1 MINLQRRLKDLG
13 IGGIIAR
20 RYDNNTRKSTL
31 AELKVYAKEGSK
43 HIQDGCSGPGLALGL
58 VTLQLSVRRQVSIKF
73 LV

>member
-1 MINLQRRLKDLG
+1 MNLQRRLKDLG

-20 RYDNNTRKSTL
+20 RYDNNTRKSSISRT
-31 AELKVYAKEGSK
+31 EGVCKRSSK
-43 HIQDGCSGPGLALGL
+43 HIQDGCSVLGLALGL